1 MQIQIIDVG
10 TPNTVAAKNGRSY
23 QSMEVAYKGADG
35 KVSSKKLMSFSNP
48 SVFKAIS
55 QLSKG
60 DSVEV
65 TTSKDDAGYWQWTAV
80 NEAGSTAPTF
90 GQSAPQSSGSS
101 APTKVTGSNYE
112 TKEERARRQELI
124 VRQSSLSNAVAIL
137 TVGSKSVDKQ
147 AVKALAQELSDW
159 VFNKQTEVS
168 TPAPV
173 SFDDFD
179 DDIPL

>member
-23 QSMEVAYKGADG
+23 QSIEVAYKGADG

-48 SVFKAIS
+48 AVFKAIS
-55 QLSKG
+55 QLNKG
-60 DSVEV
+60 DNVDV
-65 TTSKDDAGYWQWTAV
+65 TTSKDDAGYWQWTAI
-80 NEAGSTAPTF
+80 NDGGQSIQSF
-90 GQSAPQSSGSS
+90 GQAAPSTTSS

-112 TKEERARRQELI
+112 TKEERAVRQELI

-159 VFNKQTEVS
+159 VFNKQTDVS